1 MTHGSFLPSH
11 ASTYLQVMAKV
22 TVGDVSAPT
31 IRQIPCPW
39 LACPLR
45 KNDFALAFGGS
56 DTSNAGC
63 TLSLTS
69 LSPHPP
75 LPLARHRNGRAIV
88 ERLGARRWKKLPRA
102 TRTTFSP
109 GGHCKTQVSTPTK
122 IFFVEQFADILIPS
136 KWFYVLKKIC
146 FFQSNIFTTSF
157 RKKQKVTLKTGTDG
171 GERLFLISR
180 VENVKHESVKE
191 GVRKQ

>member
-31 IRQIPCPW
+31 IRRIPCPW

-56 DTSNAGC
+56 DTSDAGC

-88 ERLGARRWKKLPRA
+88 ERLGARRWKKLTRT

-109 GGHCKTQVSTPTK
+109 GGHCKTQVSTPTNM
-122 IFFVEQFADILIPS
+122 FFFRTVRRHTHTFQVVLC
-136 KWFYVLKKIC
+136 LKKIC

-180 VENVKHESVKE
+180 VEKCQTRICQ
-191 GVRKQ
+191 GGC